1 MLNLTTHE
9 VQVGEDVRQV
19 EPERDF
25 TGTPHIPIY
34 VMLPVCMFIFIPTL
48 LAQYLKLH
56 CEPKVTLFV
65 PAIAI

>member
-19 EPERDF
+19 ETERDF
-25 TGTPHIPIY
+25 TGTPRIPIY

-48 LAQYLKLH
+48 L
-56 CEPKVTLFV
+56 VTSSVCQTAL
-65 PAIAI
+65 

>member
-1 MLNLTTHE
+1 VLNLTTHE

-34 VMLPVCMFIFIPTL
+34 VMLPVCMFIFILTL
-48 LAQYLKLH
+48 LVINSVSQTAL
-56 CEPKVTLFV
+56 
-65 PAIAI
+65 